1 MKTTTDDAV
10 LFKLERQIA
19 KNHAKARVG
28 FHTDKSMNARTI
40 KWGRLRRKLNK
51 TRPTTLAGA
60 IVKLRQLADPGDGL
74 KQGEVKGDFKSLRQI
89 LAFLEGQPLPGDD
102 PLMALAVERRRLQ
115 VKVKPI
121 GEKFGN
127 TVPNTPG
134 YDELDAAEQA
144 LNGKIEAIELQMMGI
159 VATSPAGIIEQVD
172 TLREQIR
179 SSDEPE
185 REPMLDTIIAGVRAI
200 TAKGGEEARP

>member
-1 MKTTTDDAV
+1 MKTTTADAV

-19 KNHAKARVG
+19 KNRAKTSVG
-28 FHTDKSMNARTI
+28 FHTDESMNALTI
-40 KWGRLRRKLNK
+40 EWGRLRRKLNK

-60 IVKLRQLADPGDGL
+60 IVKLRQLADPEDGL
-74 KQGEVKGDFKSLRQI
+74 KQGELKYDFKSLRQI
-89 LAFLEGQPLPGDD
+89 LAFLEGQSLPGDD
-102 PLMALAVERRRLQ
+102 PVMALAVERRRLQ

-121 GEKFGN
+121 GEKVGN
-127 TVPNTPG
+127 MMPNTPG
-134 YDELDAAEQA
+134 YAKLDAAEHA
-144 LNGKIEAIELQMMGI
+144 LNGKIEAVELRMMQI

-200 TAKGGEEARP
+200 AAGQS

>member
-19 KNHAKARVG
+19 KNRAKTSAG
-28 FHTDKSMNARTI
+28 FHTDESMNALTRE
-40 KWGRLRRKLNK
+40 WAGLRRKLNK

-60 IVKLRQLADPGDGL
+60 IVKLRQLADPEDGL
-74 KQGEVKGDFKSLRQI
+74 KAGELKYDFKSLRQI

-115 VKVKPI
+115 AEVKPI
-121 GEKFGN
+121 GEK
-127 TVPNTPG
+127 VAVKLPDTPG
-134 YDELDAAEQA
+134 YEELFAAEKA
-144 LNGKIEAIELQMMGI
+144 LDDKIEAVELQMAKI
-159 VATSPAGIIEQVD
+159 VATSPAGIIEQLD
-172 TLREQIR
+172 TLRAQVR
-179 SSDEPE
+179 SGDWPE

-200 TAKGGEEARP
+200 AAKDNAA

>member
-1 MKTTTDDAV
+1 M
-10 LFKLERQIA
+10 
-19 KNHAKARVG
+19 
-28 FHTDKSMNARTI
+28 
-40 KWGRLRRKLNK
+40 
-51 TRPTTLAGA
+51 
-60 IVKLRQLADPGDGL
+60 
-74 KQGEVKGDFKSLRQI
+74 
-89 LAFLEGQPLPGDD
+89 
-102 PLMALAVERRRLQ
+102 
-115 VKVKPI
+115 KVKPI

-127 TVPNTPG
+127 SVPNTPG

>member
-19 KNHAKARVG
+19 KNRAKTSAG
-28 FHTDKSMNARTI
+28 FHTDESMNALTRE
-40 KWGRLRRKLNK
+40 WAGLRRKLNK

-60 IVKLRQLADPGDGL
+60 IVKLRQLADPEDGL
-74 KQGEVKGDFKSLRQI
+74 KAGELKYDFKSLRQI

-115 VKVKPI
+115 AEVKPI
-121 GEKFGN
+121 GEKVAVK
-127 TVPNTPG
+127 VPDTPG
-134 YDELDAAEQA
+134 YEELFAAEKA
-144 LNGKIEAIELQMMGI
+144 LDDKIEAVELQMAKI
-159 VATSPAGIIEQVD
+159 VATSPAGIIEQLD
-172 TLREQIR
+172 TLRAQVR
-179 SSDEPE
+179 SGDWPE

-200 TAKGGEEARP
+200 AAKDNAA